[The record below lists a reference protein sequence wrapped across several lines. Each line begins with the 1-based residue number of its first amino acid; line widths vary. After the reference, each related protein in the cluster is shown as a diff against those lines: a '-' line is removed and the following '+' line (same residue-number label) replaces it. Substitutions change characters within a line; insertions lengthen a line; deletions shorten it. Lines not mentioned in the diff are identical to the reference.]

1 MPDKKAL
8 PVVEIFDSVQGEGPF
23 IHPAVFLRTALCNL
37 SCKGF
42 NCSLSAPD
50 GSVVYGCDTI
60 RAVSVK
66 FKDSWD
72 YFSDSDSLIKALT
85 AHKRVYL
92 LTPHRKQD
100 LVVTGGEPLLHFNN
114 PVLTETVKHFIN
126 DSHRVIIETNASVDK
141 PYIYEN
147 EILKLIKD
155 CTFSMSVKLASSG
168 ESFDKRVKRELIDYL
183 YENSKESYL
192 KFVVSKDNFES
203 DIKEI
208 SKILSSLKN
217 DIPVY
222 LMPLGKNREEL
233 QANCAF
239 VLEKC
244 IEYGFNY
251 TDRIHIRAFN
261 TKECV

>member
-42 NCSLSAPD
+42 NCSLPAPD

-60 RAVSVK
+60 RAVSVI
-66 FKDSWD
+66 SMQIRLL
-72 YFSDSDSLIKALT
+72 LIPASS
-85 AHKRVYL
+85 AAS
-92 LTPHRKQD
+92 
-100 LVVTGGEPLLHFNN
+100 VTTDTGSQKSNFNN

-183 YENSKESYL
+183 YENSKDSYL

-222 LMPLGKNREEL
+222 LMPLGKDREEL
-233 QANCAF
+233 QSNCTF